1 MPFLSVYA
9 ASEWFSQERLE
20 IEMQKQVTQ
29 LGWIGAAFVGMSYF
43 SSPADAATLQSN
55 TQKAVVS
62 GSNNYVTQTN
72 KQTSLDLFFFDVHLT
87 PGQSAPNNFTNSI
100 RSEIRQ
106 FVNNFDRFDP
116 EIDQSIDQSARVDGN
131 NNRVRQ
137 VSEQNIFDVFFLDPE
152 LKNSNRNPLSSGLD
166 FDSILGDRIAA
177 ALPDVKQRN
186 TQEANVSGKNNRVN
200 QVNRQTAAGF
210 FLVDLTFSTQ
220 LDEIAIRQVD
230 DKWEDDFDFSLDEF
244 LNDLDTNNPFDALP
258 DSFFA
263 DNKPI
268 VLESRNFSTNTV
280 AVPEPS
286 SAIAILA
293 ASMMRLGVSFRKR
306 KKATLGTRL

>member
-1 MPFLSVYA
+1 
-9 ASEWFSQERLE
+9 
-20 IEMQKQVTQ
+20 MQKQVTQ
-29 LGWIGAAFVGMSYF
+29 LGLIGATLIGMSY
-43 SSPADAATLQSN
+43 SLPANAVTLQSN
-55 TQKAVVS
+55 TQKAVVG

-87 PGQSAPNNFTNSI
+87 PGKSDRNILTNSI
-100 RSEIRQ
+100 SSEIRQ
-106 FVNNFDRFDP
+106 FIKNFDRFDP
-116 EIDQSIDQSARVDGN
+116 EIDQSIDQSARVDGK

-152 LKNSNRNPLSSGLD
+152 LKNSKSDSLSSGLN
-166 FDSILGDRIAA
+166 FDNILGDRIAA
-177 ALPDVKQRN
+177 KLPDVKQRN

-230 DKWEDDFDFSLDEF
+230 DKWEDSFDFSLDEF
-244 LNDLDTNNPFDALP
+244 LDDLNTTNPFDNLP

-268 VLESRNFSTNTV
+268 VLKSRNFSTNNV

-293 ASMMRLGVSFRKR
+293 AGMMRLGFSIRKR
-306 KKATLGTRL
+306 KH

>member
-1 MPFLSVYA
+1 
-9 ASEWFSQERLE
+9 
-20 IEMQKQVTQ
+20 MQKQVARFG
-29 LGWIGAAFVGMSYF
+29 LIGAALIGMSYCL
-43 SSPADAATLQSN
+43 PANAATLQRN
-55 TQKAVVS
+55 TQLAVVG

-87 PGQSAPNNFTNSI
+87 PGSSDRNNLTNSI
-100 RSEIRQ
+100 SSEIRQ
-106 FVNNFDRFDP
+106 FINNFDRFDP

-152 LKNSNRNPLSSGLD
+152 LKNAKSDRNLLSSGLD
-166 FDSILGDRIAA
+166 FDNILGDRIAA
-177 ALPDVKQRN
+177 ELPDVKQTN
-186 TQEANVSGKNNRVN
+186 TQEANTFGTNNRVN

-230 DKWEDDFDFSLDEF
+230 DKWEDSFDFSLDEF
-244 LNDLDTNNPFDALP
+244 LDDLDTTNPFNDLP
-258 DSFFA
+258 DSFFTN
-263 DNKPI
+263 NKPI
-268 VLESRNFSTNTV
+268 VLESRNFSTNT
-280 AVPEPS
+280 EPS

-293 ASMMRLGVSFRKR
+293 AGMMRLGFSLRKR
-306 KKATLGTRL
+306 KH